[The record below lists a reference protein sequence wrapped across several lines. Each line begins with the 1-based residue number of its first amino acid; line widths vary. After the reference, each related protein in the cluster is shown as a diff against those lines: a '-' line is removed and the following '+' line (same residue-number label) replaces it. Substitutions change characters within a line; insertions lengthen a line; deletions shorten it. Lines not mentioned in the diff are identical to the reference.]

1 MTGAIF
7 KRLVMMSIIVG
18 AWRVCCQLPRNSII
32 QGPMQSVATS
42 DHGTDLAS
50 QGAKSPY

>member
-1 MTGAIF
+1 MIRAIS
-7 KRLVMMSIIVG
+7 KRLVMTSIAVR
-18 AWRVCCQLPRNSII
+18 AWSVCCQLPHNSII

-50 QGAKSPY
+50 RGAKSPY